1 MASNKKF
8 VLPVVI
14 QSVDKATAGVRSVMS
29 KIRRGS
35 ARLASSTGLD
45 KVGKQTLLLGGRLG
59 NVGSQV
65 LGLGRKLGVAGVIGV
80 AAAASLVTSYAR
92 AGDEIAKTAFKIG
105 LSVESLQE
113 WRFAAERSGIE
124 TRTLDTAMARFTKVM
139 GEAADGTGEGL
150 FAVEKLGIK
159 VRNAAGELR
168 SMDDLLEETG
178 KSLSTVE
185 NEVERNSLAMEFFG
199 TRGLAMIQLLGKGP
213 EELEKLRA
221 KARELGLIMSADA
234 AKGAEDYQDALTNL
248 MGAGAGVR
256 NIFGASV
263 LPILTE
269 GIAKVTELVVAKRP
283 EIAKF
288 ATAFAE
294 RLPETLKDL
303 REQFRSLLE
312 TIQPVI
318 DVGSWLIERYG
329 AVKVTAGV
337 LAVALGGPL
346 LAGLIGVTTAAW
358 GLTAA
363 LLANPMVWVI
373 GLTAFLT
380 VKFVGLLKSLHAG
393 GARLSDVW
401 QLLKIG
407 VGHVI
412 EFILSGIR
420 KLESVLPDWMLDLLK
435 GNPVT
440 GAIFKVAN
448 ENPQGSIVNPLVE
461 ELQRR
466 QEDRVA
472 ESEAQAALASG
483 GERKLVVDLR
493 SDLPEG
499 ITASLGAGSDPD
511 IDSNLGFAFGGA

>member
-1 MASNKKF
+1 MAANKKF
-8 VLPVVI
+8 VLPIVI
-14 QSVDKATAGVRSVMS
+14 QSVDRATAGINSVMS

-35 ARLASSTGLD
+35 SRLASSTGLN
-45 KVGKQTLLLGGRLG
+45 KIGAQTLLLGGRLG

-65 LGLGRKLGVAGVIGV
+65 LGLGRKLGLTALVGV

-139 GEAADGTGEGL
+139 GEAAEGTGEGL
-150 FAVEKLGIK
+150 FAVQRLGIN
-159 VRNAAGELR
+159 VHNASGELR
-168 SMDDLLEETG
+168 SMDDLLMETG

-185 NEVERNSLAMEFFG
+185 NEVERNAIAMDLFG
-199 TRGLAMIQLLGKGP
+199 QRGLAMIQLLGKGP
-213 EELEKLRA
+213 EELENLRA

-248 MGAGAGVR
+248 QGAAAGVR
-256 NIFGASV
+256 NIFGSSL
-263 LPILTE
+263 LPILTQ
-269 GIAKVTELVVAKRP
+269 GIAKLTELVVAKRP
-283 EIAKF
+283 EIVKF
-288 ATAFAE
+288 ATSFAE
-294 RLPETLKDL
+294 RLPETLSDL
-303 REQFRSLLE
+303 REQFRSLLS
-312 TIQPVI
+312 TIQPVLDI
-318 DVGSWLIERYG
+318 GGWLIERYG
-329 AVKVTAGV
+329 AVKVTAGI

-373 GLTAFLT
+373 GLVAFLT
-380 VKFVGLLKSLHAG
+380 VKFVGLLKNLHAG
-393 GARLSDVW
+393 GARLSDTW

-407 VGHVI
+407 VGHVV
-412 EFILSGIR
+412 EFMLSSIR
-420 KLESVLPDWMLDLLK
+420 KLESVLPEWLLDFLK

-440 GAIFKVAN
+440 GAVFKVAN
-448 ENPQGSIVNPLVE
+448 DNPAGSIVNPLIE
-461 ELQRR
+461 QLQET
-466 QEDRVA
+466 QQARVDEA
-472 ESEAQAALASG
+472 NSQAAAQA